1 MHVRDSIP
9 TGQQL
14 DGALCSQV
22 QTIDSG
28 GSPAPFIG
36 RAVLVRPRLWPGLS
50 GFPVNSLS
58 LQPESLS
65 PRGEGSD
72 GPTNGLT
79 SSPGFRDT
87 HSRGCRGTNF
97 REPSTVVWS
106 TTSVLRIPQAAFPRG
121 GPLPGLKF
129 QRTGKKKNTQ
139 ILIRPGLGLSIN
151 NHLRPRPLLLTQH
164 SPQVDWA
171 GPDASLASPTFPGL
185 SAAEAWLQSERR
197 DFLSGWG

>member
-36 RAVLVRPRLWPGLS
+36 KAILVRPRLWPGLS

-65 PRGEGSD
+65 PRGEDSD

-87 HSRGCRGTNF
+87 HSRGCWGTNF
-97 REPSTVVWS
+97 RESSTVVWS
-106 TTSVLRIPQAAFPRG
+106 TTSVLRIPPSRVSARRPPFLASSFNVQE
-121 GPLPGLKF
+121 
-129 QRTGKKKNTQ
+129 KKKNPD
-139 ILIRPGLGLSIN
+139 INSAGARPVN
-151 NHLRPRPLLLTQH
+151 Q
-164 SPQVDWA
+164 
-171 GPDASLASPTFPGL
+171 
-185 SAAEAWLQSERR
+185 
-197 DFLSGWG
+197 

>member
-1 MHVRDSIP
+1 MATIRFKMTCMSGILFLMGSSW
-9 TGQQL
+9 T
-14 DGALCSQV
+14 GALCSQV
-22 QTIDSG
+22 RTIDSG

-36 RAVLVRPRLWPGLS
+36 RAALVRPRLWPGLS

-65 PRGEGSD
+65 PREEVSD

-97 REPSTVVWS
+97 RESSTVEWS

-121 GPLPGLKF
+121 GPPSWP
-129 QRTGKKKNTQ
+129 QVSPYRKKNK
-139 ILIRPGLGLSIN
+139 
-151 NHLRPRPLLLTQH
+151 PRH
-164 SPQVDWA
+164 
-171 GPDASLASPTFPGL
+171 
-185 SAAEAWLQSERR
+185 
-197 DFLSGWG
+197 